1 MEGRGSAEDASEAL
15 QNLYEELIFGRDRIP
30 HNVPTR
36 IMSLTTPTF
45 RKLSI
50 LVAAYNEEETL
61 ATCLDA
67 VRAVELPAGLEREIV
82 VVEDGSRDCT
92 WQVCQELAAQF
103 PEVRVFQQPHNM
115 GKGAALQRAIQEMTG
130 DLVIF
135 QDADLEYEPRDY
147 PRVLRPILEGKADVV
162 FGSRFTG
169 EERKVLYFWHTLANR
184 FLTLLSNM
192 LNDTNFTDMETCY
205 KAFTG
210 AALRAIPLES
220 KRFGIEPEIAAK
232 VARNR
237 LRMYEV
243 PINYNGRSYE
253 EGKKIT
259 WRDGIAALWY
269 IVKYRFSGNYSD
281 SGKVT
286 LGALE
291 QAPRFNLW
299 MYESVK
305 PWLGSRVVELGVGRG
320 NLSRHIRKH
329 QQVLLTD
336 YRTDYL
342 MELRDRWSTQKNLQ
356 IGKLDMTQRADYEQL
371 RDFAPDTVAFF
382 NVLEHIEDDEA
393 VLRNLYDTVPE
404 NCRLVILVPY
414 DMRLYSP
421 FDKELGHFRR
431 YEKGELERKMN
442 AAGFKV
448 ETQFF
453 FNKVGVAAW
462 YVANTVGEQ
471 KALQP
476 WQLRVYDALTPLFRF
491 VDQVLPTSG
500 LSTVVIGRKPTA
512 VHSERTDAAAP
523 LGQAASH

>member
-1 MEGRGSAEDASEAL
+1 
-15 QNLYEELIFGRDRIP
+15 
-30 HNVPTR
+30 
-36 IMSLTTPTF
+36 MSLKPPTF

-61 ATCLDA
+61 EICLDA

-82 VVEDGSRDCT
+82 VVEDGSRDRT
-92 WQVCQELAAQF
+92 WQVCQELAARY
-103 PEVRVFQQPHNM
+103 PEVKVFQQPKNM
-115 GKGAALQRAIQEMTG
+115 GKGAALRRAIQEMTG

-135 QDADLEYEPRDY
+135 QDADLEYEPQDY

-169 EERKVLYFWHTLANR
+169 EERKVLYFWHTLANQ

-205 KAFTG
+205 KAFT
-210 AALRAIPLES
+210 ASSLRAIPLES
-220 KRFGIEPEIAAK
+220 NRFGIEPEIAAK

-259 WRDGIAALWY
+259 WKDGVAALWY
-269 IVKYRFSGNYSD
+269 IVKYRYSGNYSD
-281 SGKVT
+281 PGKVT
-286 LGALE
+286 LGAME
-291 QAPRFNLW
+291 QAPKFNLW

-305 PWLGSRVVELGVGRG
+305 PWLGSRVAELGVGRG
-320 NLSRHIRKH
+320 NLSRYIRRHEK
-329 QQVLLTD
+329 VLLTD
-336 YRTDYL
+336 YRIDYL
-342 MELRDRWSTQKNLQ
+342 IELRDRWVQTNLQ
-356 IGKLDMTQRADYEQL
+356 IGKLDMTQRADYDQL

-382 NVLEHIEDDEA
+382 NVLEHLEDDAA
-393 VLRNLYDTVPE
+393 VLRSLFETVPE
-404 NCRLVILVPY
+404 DCRIVVLVPY
-414 DMRLYSP
+414 GMRLYSA

-431 YEKGELERKMN
+431 YEKGELESKMN
-442 AAGFKV
+442 AAGFRV

-453 FNKVGVAAW
+453 FNKAGVPAW
-462 YVANTVGEQ
+462 YMANTWGEQ

-476 WQLRVYDALTPLFRF
+476 WQLRVYDALTPVFRF
-491 VDQVLPTSG
+491 LDRVLPTTG
-500 LSTVVIGRKPTA
+500 LSTVVVARKPK
-512 VHSERTDAAAP
+512 AAATP
-523 LGQAASH
+523 PQPAELAGAQKV

>member
-1 MEGRGSAEDASEAL
+1 
-15 QNLYEELIFGRDRIP
+15 
-30 HNVPTR
+30 
-36 IMSLTTPTF
+36 MSLTPPTF

-61 ATCLDA
+61 AICLET
-67 VRAVELPAGLEREIV
+67 VRAVELPAGLEREII
-82 VVEDGSRDCT
+82 VVEDGSRDRT
-92 WQVCQELAAQF
+92 WQVAQELAAQF
-103 PEVRVFQQPHNM
+103 PEVRVFQQPRNM
-115 GKGAALQRAIQEMTG
+115 GKGAALRRAIQEMTG
-130 DLVIF
+130 DLAIF
-135 QDADLEYEPRDY
+135 QDADLEYEPEDY

-169 EERKVLYFWHTLANR
+169 EERKVLYFWHTMANR

-220 KRFGIEPEIAAK
+220 DRFGIEPEIAAK

-259 WRDGIAALWY
+259 WRDGVAALWY

-281 SGKVT
+281 PGKVT

-305 PWLGSRVVELGVGRG
+305 PWLGSRVAELGVGRG
-320 NLSRHIRKH
+320 NLSRYIRRH
-329 QQVLLTD
+329 EQVLLTD
-336 YRTDYL
+336 YRLDYL
-342 MELRDRWSTQKNLQ
+342 MELRDRWVQKNLQ
-356 IGKLDMTQRADYEQL
+356 IGKLDMSQRADYDQL
-371 RDFAPDTVAFF
+371 LTFAPDTVAFF
-382 NVLEHIEDDEA
+382 NVLEHLEDDEA
-393 VLRNLYDTVPE
+393 VLRSLFETVPAD
-404 NCRLVILVPY
+404 CRLVVLVPY
-414 DMRLYSP
+414 NMRLYSS

-431 YEKGELERKMN
+431 YGKGELERKMT
-442 AAGFKV
+442 AAGFQV

-453 FNKVGVAAW
+453 FNKAGVPAW
-462 YVANTVGEQ
+462 YVANTLGEQ

-476 WQLRVYDALTPLFRF
+476 WQLRVYDALTPLFRIL
-491 VDQVLPTSG
+491 DRVLPIAG
-500 LSTVVIGRKPTA
+500 LSTVVVARKAVSTPAPTA
-512 VHSERTDAAAP
+512 ELAAASK
-523 LGQAASH
+523 L